1 MIAEEKD
8 IFIAY
13 HSSKHEQMSPLI
25 EKLDH
30 EYNIEIRQELAM
42 GKDADD
48 LEKVKFRSKIL
59 SKAKLYLFLLEPFYM
74 EQKCFKNDLKQVSQ
88 ESDKKKVLVLKEYSL
103 NVEDIQRKMS
113 ADVKFMPKNVGVIET
128 SQLWHCQ
135 SKMIERVA
143 QKCEDILRNVSNNK
157 DGKGEKIKAQIK

>member
-1 MIAEEKD
+1 LIAEEKD

-13 HSSKHEQMSPLI
+13 HSSKHEQMRSLV

-74 EQKCFKNDLKQVSQ
+74 EQKCFKNELKQVAQ
-88 ESDKKKVLVLKEYSL
+88 ESDKKKVLVLKECNL
-103 NVEDIQRKMS
+103 NVEDIQQKVS
-113 ADVKFMPKNVGVIET
+113 ADVKFMPKNVEVIET
-128 SQLWHCQ
+128 SPLWHCQ
-135 SKMIERVA
+135 SKMVEHVA
-143 QKCEDILRNVSNNK
+143 QKCEDILRNVSNNR
-157 DGKGEKIKAQIK
+157 GEKKGKKSKPK